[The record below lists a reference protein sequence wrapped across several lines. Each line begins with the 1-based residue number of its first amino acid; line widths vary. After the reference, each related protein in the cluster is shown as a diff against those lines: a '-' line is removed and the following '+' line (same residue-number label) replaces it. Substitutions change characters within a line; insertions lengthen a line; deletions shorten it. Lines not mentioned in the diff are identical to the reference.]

1 MCTAMFRDLSG
12 THDSPLRL
20 ELTWQPGMHANIGRR
35 YSHAN
40 IGRRYSHARTHS
52 HVWVRSAGMRMA
64 RAVEQDAVALVRSP
78 STLLHISLNDDD

>member
-20 ELTWQPGMHANIGRR
+20 ELTWQPGM
-35 YSHAN
+35 HAN